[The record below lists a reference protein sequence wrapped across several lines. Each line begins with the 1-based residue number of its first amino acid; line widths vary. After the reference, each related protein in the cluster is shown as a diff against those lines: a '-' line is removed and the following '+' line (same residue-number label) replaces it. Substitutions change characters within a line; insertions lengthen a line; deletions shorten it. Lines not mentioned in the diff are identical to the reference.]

1 MAENDVF
8 AIEDAVTANVYDESL
23 FNNNIAIVVS
33 DPAFRVPPEPEHL
46 TADSSPPTDTGT
58 EPDARPMNERER
70 RLRIL
75 RRTDY
80 WHAVCAGIFSFIG
93 VLCICMGLIVVKL
106 PLEPVV
112 RVRPAVAILADTIF
126 VVLGLTG
133 LLSCTFSFVLIK
145 SSLYL

>member
-75 RRTDY
+75 RRMDY
-80 WHAVCAGIFSFIG
+80 WHAVCAGIFSFI
-93 VLCICMGLIVVKL
+93 
-106 PLEPVV
+106 
-112 RVRPAVAILADTIF
+112 RSAV
-126 VVLGLTG
+126 
-133 LLSCTFSFVLIK
+133 
-145 SSLYL
+145 YLHGSDSGEVTS